1 MIGYVVAVD
10 VTTREVTY
18 SGMAMD
24 FDINFAGYEIATSTI
39 KIKNF
44 TGKTE
49 DMVALVL
56 VDEAG
61 NITADDRGALVADK
75 NYYHR
80 IAREHETIHLDKK
93 YTVRYGDKKTNQW
106 KSGEIGPGDI
116 KVENDMGMGDPAFNI
131 VKDLEI
137 SGVYAADGPAF
148 YYGVITSI
156 DMENKNEIYTIN
168 CSDLKHYL
176 DHEYVTE
183 KLDHIAANKYISNVI
198 NRWTPET
205 LPVAITGDGQYKGPG
220 FRYEDPTAP
229 NTKSLLTFISRVFRF
244 YKQVLVP
251 AYDTFGTKAFQLVRL
266 NVTTGDDVGTLVI
279 DDSQYIKNAQ
289 VYIRPV
295 MDGRPNAICIGK
307 PIFNDKG
314 NYLRV
319 EQEIRYID
327 VDSKIRKPEEIKD
340 PAVNVKMAKPIK
352 TKSHIFDA
360 TDNTNLVT
368 PDHIKTYSGGPIF
381 GYTAGYISSGSLY
394 SLNGFMATIK
404 FGSPTTANPPPFK
417 TGVNITYNDAAR
429 TGVEIPYGK
438 AVCYSFEI
446 RFSES
451 YKTDKWMYHK
461 NYVDVRWDVNNAYA
475 TSPDSSGTGEG
486 SAWLEQGNGLIV
498 DKKTKSND
506 NDAVNMRKFGCGPGA
521 TKLTNKI
528 STSVVDGTWRITKF
542 GEWVFLYVIIVNANP
557 KNTAGASIIDL
568 SIFGPDPH
576 ETGVTGHTMNYMIR
590 NLRAEIV
597 DDPNYNPLTI
607 WDTIAQKQLSVP
619 KYSHEISFDMHK
631 DHPQANDF
639 ARVGNTC
646 SLIHKGNTYNSII
659 SGVEVKSNSNFIKVK
674 CGNIS
679 SNLATLFG
687 DDEERGDDNS
697 AGYSGGGGGGYSG
710 DSGSSGGSFNVT
722 FATREDVAA
731 IIDKY
736 DD

>member
-1 MIGYVVAVD
+1 
-10 VTTREVTY
+10 
-18 SGMAMD
+18 MAMD

-49 DMVALVL
+49 DMVALIL

-61 NITADDRGALVADK
+61 NITADNRGALVVDK

-93 YTVRYGDKKTNQW
+93 YTVRYGDKKTNRW

-137 SGVYAADGPAF
+137 SGTYAADGPAF

-183 KLDHIAANKYISNVI
+183 KLDRIAPNKYISNVI
-198 NRWTPET
+198 NRWTPDT

-220 FRYEDPTAP
+220 FRYEWPTAP
-229 NTKSLLTFISRVFRF
+229 NTKSLLTFLSRVFRF

-307 PIFNDKG
+307 PVFAYNG
-314 NYLRV
+314 LYLRV

-340 PAVNVKMAKPIK
+340 PAINVKIAKPIK

-368 PDHIKTYSGGPIF
+368 PSLIKTLSGGPAF
-381 GYTAGYISSGSLY
+381 GYTMGYIGTKMYNLD
-394 SLNGFMATIK
+394 GFTVGITLA
-404 FGSPTTANPPPFK
+404 GPVTANPPPFK
-417 TGVNITYNDAAR
+417 TGINIIYNDYAR

-438 AVCYSFEI
+438 AVCYSFEVKI
-446 RFSES
+446 LDQ
-451 YKTDKWMYHK
+451 YKTANWVYHN
-461 NYVDVRWDVNNAYA
+461 NYIDFRWDVNNAY
-475 TSPDSSGTGEG
+475 TTTPDGSGTDEG

-528 STSVVDGTWRITKF
+528 STNVLDGTWRITKI
-542 GEWVFLYVIIVNANP
+542 GEWVFLYVIIVNANS

-568 SIFGPDPH
+568 SLFGPDPH
-576 ETGVTGHTMNYMIR
+576 GTGKPGTKVGYKIR

-597 DDPNYNPLTI
+597 DNPNYNPLTI

-674 CGNIS
+674 CGNVS

-687 DDEERGDDNS
+687 DDEERGDDKS
-697 AGYSGGGGGGYSG
+697 AGYSGGGGGGYSEG
-710 DSGSSGGSFNVT
+710 SGSGGTSNVT
-722 FATREDVAA
+722 FATQESIAA